1 MTGVSFPE
9 NPGTEILL
17 YQAGDDLLQLVNAIA
32 VLEEE
37 ENAVVLDTDAGSSY
51 HQLLTGGKIMVEGET
66 GFYETK
72 IYRFLAALYDLL
84 RGPANARACCK
95 WS

>member
-1 MTGVSFPE
+1 MNT
-9 NPGTEILL
+9 
-17 YQAGDDLLQLVNAIA
+17 IA

-84 RGPANARACCK
+84 QGAGERPRRVASGVEPSYAGGPSSRVPGLLQPG
-95 WS
+95 